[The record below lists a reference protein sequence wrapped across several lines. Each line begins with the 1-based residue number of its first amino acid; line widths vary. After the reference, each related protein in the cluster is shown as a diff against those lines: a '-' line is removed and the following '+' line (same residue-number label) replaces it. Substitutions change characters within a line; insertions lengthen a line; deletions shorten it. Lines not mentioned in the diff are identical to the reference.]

1 MNTWQYLQVWCY
13 LNKMINMIMLI
24 IYNELIMIN
33 HPIHKKSL
41 YYTYSYTSY
50 KTSLF
55 DRVTYQQ
62 FHPNDI

>member
-33 HPIHKKSL
+33 NPIHKKSL
-41 YYTYSYTSY
+41 YYTYLKYY
-50 KTSLF
+50 
-55 DRVTYQQ
+55 
-62 FHPNDI
+62 